1 MCEEVVVWAIRNKS
15 GDPEQDYFKAELF
28 VKNKRKTSEK
38 QAKISN
44 TVFYN
49 MDLYFSILQH
59 GFGDIG
65 EKTTR

>member
-28 VKNKRKTSEK
+28 CEKQAKNKRKYQTR
-38 QAKISN
+38 N
-44 TVFYN
+44 TNTQV
-49 MDLYFSILQH
+49 LKH
-59 GFGDIG
+59 EFGDIG